1 MITTKTGMH
10 NHHLLP
16 CRDACHPSRP
26 AKAAKIHPNGR
37 LPIVNGATINP
48 TNRRVAT
55 MPSFV
60 DRFITFRLVQIP
72 ITWIL
77 LIAAVVSLLANK

>member
-1 MITTKTGMH
+1 
-10 NHHLLP
+10 
-16 CRDACHPSRP
+16 
-26 AKAAKIHPNGR
+26 
-37 LPIVNGATINP
+37 
-48 TNRRVAT
+48 